1 MFFKPE
7 IVVINH
13 SDHTLEIEVIEIMR
27 SNVGSLIVS
36 YRDITFSYSRS
47 YVQSTTQPISA
58 GRHIF
63 SPGCHT
69 ICPAKRNCT
78 YQVNIFKVNA
88 TRIRKKILLKN
99 EVWTITNESL
109 DNLECHVQPIVLAE
123 NKSDVCVF
131 RPFHDL
137 YEQLLRN
144 NQSIGFVALVMV
156 LAYCISTMR
165 NYLC

>member
-27 SNVGSLIVS
+27 SKDVGSLIAS
-36 YRDITFSYSRS
+36 YCGSTFSYSRS

-88 TRIRKKILLKN
+88 TLIRKEFLRKN
-99 EVWTITNESL
+99 EVWTITNASL
-109 DNLECHVQPIVLAE
+109 GNLECNVQPI
-123 NKSDVCVF
+123 
-131 RPFHDL
+131 
-137 YEQLLRN
+137 
-144 NQSIGFVALVMV
+144 QSMGVVALVMV
-156 LAYCISTMR
+156 LAYCISMMR
-165 NYLC
+165 NYVC